1 MSQSKDLSG
10 NLWRYFFILFRKKIL
25 RKKLSSKELNK
36 DKDSASK
43 LVLLSAR
50 LLTLKKFQLKKKPEV
65 MEVNKVSKKN
75 KLLKSQHTNFKSNV
89 LRKERRNDDDE
100 APLYQ

>member
-50 LLTLKKFQLKKKPEV
+50 L
-65 MEVNKVSKKN
+65 
-75 KLLKSQHTNFKSNV
+75 
-89 LRKERRNDDDE
+89 
-100 APLYQ
+100 